1 MNGQAL
7 AAPADRVQLVV
18 FGDADPLPAWV
29 ERWDDH
35 VGGRPRAAVTHA
47 PGSVLLV
54 PRSG

>member
-35 VGGRPRAAVTHA
+35 VGSRRRVVVTHA